1 MVTRMMMAL
10 ALVAWTGCAA
20 FVPPKDGGSEF
31 LSRVEALS
39 EIGVRVSAAV
49 LSDQEADR
57 HFGSRLGRN
66 AVQPVW
72 VEIQNGRKEEL
83 LVMPIAVDPDY
94 FSPSEAAWRS
104 RRLFERRSRE
114 KMSFF
119 TERQLP
125 MFVPPKSE
133 VSGFIF
139 ANRDPGMKAFTVRL
153 IGDRESHDF
162 QFHQFVPGLRMDIE
176 NARPTLDLVAANS
189 TDLTLLELREYLED
203 LPQAAL
209 GGDRK
214 TDGDPLNIVVV
225 GEKSL
230 VLATLARRGW
240 DVTET
245 IYPGSVVRTVMASL
259 FKSNYRTSPVSPLY
273 LFDRRQ
279 DFALQKT
286 RGNVDERNH
295 LRLWLAPVTFEGE
308 PVWAGQI
315 SRDIGV
321 KLSTRTVV
329 THKIDPE
336 LDDARSF
343 FMQDLL
349 SSGSTGAVGFVSGVG
364 VSGGESLRR
373 NFTHDPFYTDGLRLV
388 MVLSEEATGIDEVD
402 WLDWEWPENG

>member
-1 MVTRMMMAL
+1 MVTRVFL
-10 ALVAWTGCAA
+10 ALILVGWTGCAA
-20 FVPPKDGGSEF
+20 FTPPRDGGSEF
-31 LSRVEALS
+31 LERAEAKS
-39 EIGVRVSAAV
+39 DAKVRVAAAV
-49 LSDQEADR
+49 LSDREADR

-72 VEIQNGRKEEL
+72 VEIRNGRDEEL
-83 LVMPIAVDPDY
+83 LVMPIAIDPDY

-114 KMSFF
+114 KMSYYS
-119 TERQLP
+119 ERQLP

-133 VSGFIF
+133 VSGFVF
-139 ANRDPGMKAFTVRL
+139 ANRDPGMKAFTVQL

-162 QFHQFVPGLRMDIE
+162 EFHQFVPGLRTDFE
-176 NARPTLDLVAANS
+176 NARPTLERVSAGA
-189 TDLTLLELREYLED
+189 TDLNQEALRDYLEN
-203 LPQAAL
+203 LPRAAL

-225 GEKSL
+225 GDKSL

-245 IYPGSVVRTVMASL
+245 IHPGSVLRTVMASV
-259 FKSNYRTSPVSPLY
+259 FKSNYRTSPVSALH
-273 LFDRRQ
+273 LFGRRQ

-321 KLSTRTVV
+321 KLSARTLV
-329 THKIDPE
+329 THKIDPQV
-336 LDDARSF
+336 DDARSF

-349 SSGSTGAVGFVSGVG
+349 SSGSTRAVGFVRGVG
-364 VSGGESLRR
+364 ESGEDAPRR
-373 NFTHDPFYTDGLRLV
+373 NFTRDAFYTDGLRV
-388 MVLSEEATGIDEVD
+388 VIVLTGEATGIDEVD
-402 WLDWEWPENG
+402 WLDWEWPAGG